1 MLLGGAKAEG
11 QGVALGLKGDDCKR
25 EGRALDYG
33 RAREMHEQCK
43 AMCEALGGCAGV
55 SAGAAFWPRANA
67 ESPPHIPSLLLHDAI
82 EFAASETT
90 STSARS
96 GECHVT
102 VFLLSFLPGSLRP
115 SCKLVH
121 FPPPPHAELF
131 TRSSSNKHTSWCTP
145 VDPPGHVF
153 GVTYRGISLPPSLPP
168 PLPLNPSPLSK
179 ETQLTLECQKR
190 PISPMG
196 LIYRLCVCL

>member
-1 MLLGGAKAEG
+1 
-11 QGVALGLKGDDCKR
+11 
-25 EGRALDYG
+25 
-33 RAREMHEQCK
+33 MHEQCK

-82 EFAASETT
+82 DFAASDTT

-96 GECHVT
+96 GECHVLLL
-102 VFLLSFLPGSLRP
+102 LLSFLPGSLRP

-121 FPPPPHAELF
+121 FPPPPHAEPF

-153 GVTYRGISLPPSLPP
+153 GVTYRGIWRREGSSEDPTGSRSANPARQLSLSCVGSWLPVSQVMRHIKAATACHQAY
-168 PLPLNPSPLSK
+168 LRHIRHICR
-179 ETQLTLECQKR
+179 Q
-190 PISPMG
+190 I
-196 LIYRLCVCL
+196 